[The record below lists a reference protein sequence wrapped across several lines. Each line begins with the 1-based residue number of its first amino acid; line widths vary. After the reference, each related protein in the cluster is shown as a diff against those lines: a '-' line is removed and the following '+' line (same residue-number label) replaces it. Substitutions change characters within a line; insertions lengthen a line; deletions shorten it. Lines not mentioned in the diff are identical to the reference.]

1 MKEQTLL
8 KIALISSILG
18 LAILF
23 AVARASDAS
32 QVQISAI
39 DGTMKGNE
47 VKILGTVQGVRNT
60 GEVQILD
67 ISQPATITVFVSGQP
82 PLKKGDMVEVIGRV
96 DEYKEEQEIIAD
108 RIRVI
113 PSQP

>member
-8 KIALISSILG
+8 KIALVSSILG

-23 AVARASDAS
+23 AVARSGDAG
-32 QVQISAI
+32 QADISSI
-39 DGTMKGNE
+39 DGTMKGNH
-47 VKILGTVQGVRNT
+47 VKILGTVQDVHNT

-67 ISQPATITVFVSGQP
+67 ISQPSSITVFVSGQP
-82 PLKKGDMVEVIGRV
+82 PLKKGDTVEVIGRV
-96 DEYKEEQEIIAD
+96 DEYKEEREIIAD

>member
-8 KIALISSILG
+8 KIALVSSILG

-23 AVARASDAS
+23 AVARSGDAG
-32 QVQISAI
+32 QADISSI
-39 DGTMKGNE
+39 DGTMKGNH
-47 VKILGTVQGVRNT
+47 VKILGTVQDVHNA

-67 ISQPATITVFVSGQP
+67 ISQPSSITVFVSGQP
-82 PLKKGDMVEVIGRV
+82 PLKKGDTVEVIGRV
-96 DEYKEEQEIIAD
+96 DEYKEEREIIAD